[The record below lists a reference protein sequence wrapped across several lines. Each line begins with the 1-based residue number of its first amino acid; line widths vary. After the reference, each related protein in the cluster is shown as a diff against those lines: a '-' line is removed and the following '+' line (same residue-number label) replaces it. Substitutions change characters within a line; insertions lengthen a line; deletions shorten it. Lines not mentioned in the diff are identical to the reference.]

1 MSYGNVQNYIK
12 FVKYQNNTKY
22 FGIQHNMLYI
32 TEHVQLA
39 LAGFEPQTS
48 VARVKHST
56 NVANRDI
63 PLDKPSRS
71 YFNTTRLHIYDA
83 NNIYTSI
90 V

>member
-1 MSYGNVQNYIK
+1 M
-12 FVKYQNNTKY
+12 
-22 FGIQHNMLYI
+22 

-63 PLDKPSRS
+63 PLGKTSRS
-71 YFNTTRLHIYDA
+71 YFNTTGDIYMMQTTFTQSLYD
-83 NNIYTSI
+83 NLRSH
-90 V
+90 VSVHFS